1 MAVSMVGEK
10 SDNSRTALS
19 GQSVLMESM
28 MHLNFW
34 ILAFVLLIIFSAS
47 TGIVHERSALSFL
60 TQTETIPALPINTI
74 IAVAILYL
82 CLILLLSI
90 RDEKG
95 LTLAFKLCLETIC
108 VIWISELIGFSYTGM
123 FLMVFADLI
132 GNSMSRRDR
141 TAAIIALGIFYLVL
155 DSSVLNFWLKRIS
168 IDDYLIYYR
177 TDYAGLIKGALNIG
191 RLLNTFLFILYML
204 YQVRKHMNENERI
217 MMLNKSLKEANKK
230 LEEYSKSS
238 ALMAQTAERNRL
250 AREIHDTI
258 GHSLTGIVTGLDAC
272 LMMFDKDRD
281 LVKTQ
286 LTAIAEV
293 ARTGMTDVRQ
303 SVKALRPDA
312 LEKLPL
318 DEAIEKLIDEMGRST
333 GVNINYHC
341 SEKLS
346 DSFDENEEETI
357 YRTIQESITNAISH
371 GNASNINIDIKRS
384 EDNLLTIDI
393 SDNGSGN
400 TNPKKGFGLTHMEE
414 RLSMLGGSL
423 HIDGNDGF
431 TVRAQ
436 MPIRWGKEV
445 KEQ

>member
-1 MAVSMVGEK
+1 MGS
-10 SDNSRTALS
+10 
-19 GQSVLMESM
+19 
-28 MHLNFW
+28 
-34 ILAFVLLIIFSAS
+34 
-47 TGIVHERSALSFL
+47 
-60 TQTETIPALPINTI
+60 
-74 IAVAILYL
+74 
-82 CLILLLSI
+82 
-90 RDEKG
+90 
-95 LTLAFKLCLETIC
+95 
-108 VIWISELIGFSYTGM
+108 
-123 FLMVFADLI
+123 
-132 GNSMSRRDR
+132 
-141 TAAIIALGIFYLVL
+141 
-155 DSSVLNFWLKRIS
+155 
-168 IDDYLIYYR
+168 
-177 TDYAGLIKGALNIG
+177 
-191 RLLNTFLFILYML
+191 LLNTFLFILFML
-204 YQVRKHMNENERI
+204 YQIRKHMNENERI
-217 MMLNKSLKEANKK
+217 MMLNESLKEANIK

-286 LTAIAEV
+286 LGAIAEV

-333 GVNINYHC
+333 GVNIDYHC
-341 SEKLS
+341 QGKLS
-346 DSFDENEEETI
+346 DSFDETEEETI

-393 SDNGSGN
+393 KDNGSGS
-400 TNPKKGFGLTHMEE
+400 TNPQKGFGLTHMEE

-423 HIDGNDGF
+423 SIDGSDGF
-431 TVRAQ
+431 RVRAR
-436 MPIRWGKEV
+436 MPIRWGQERSSI
-445 KEQ
+445 

>member
-1 MAVSMVGEK
+1 MAVSNTK
-10 SDNSRTALS
+10 DRSDNKRAVVT

-34 ILAFVLLIIFSAS
+34 ILAFVLLVISRS
-47 TGIVHERSALSFL
+47 TAGMVHERSALSFL
-60 TQTETIPALPINTI
+60 TQTEAIPALPVNTI
-74 IAVAILYL
+74 IMVSILYL

-90 RDEKG
+90 TDEKG
-95 LTLAFKLCLETIC
+95 TNLVLKLCLETMT
-108 VIWISELIGFSYTGM
+108 VIWISGLTGFSYTGM
-123 FLMVFADLI
+123 FLMVFADLMR
-132 GNSMSRRDR
+132 NQMSRRDR
-141 TAAIIALGIFYLVL
+141 TIAIIALGVFYLVL

-177 TDYAGLIKGALNIG
+177 TDYAGLIKGALKIG
-191 RLLNTFLFILYML
+191 SLLNTFLFILFML
-204 YQVRKHMNENERI
+204 YQIRKHMNENERI
-217 MMLNKSLKEANKK
+217 MMLNESLKEANIK

-286 LTAIAEV
+286 LGAIADV

-333 GVNINYHC
+333 GVNIDYHC
-341 SEKLS
+341 QGKLS
-346 DSFDENEEETI
+346 DSFDETEEETI

-393 SDNGSGN
+393 KDNGSGS

-423 HIDGNDGF
+423 YIDGSDGF
-431 TVRAQ
+431 RVRAQ
-436 MPIRWGKEV
+436 MPIRWGQERSSI
-445 KEQ
+445 